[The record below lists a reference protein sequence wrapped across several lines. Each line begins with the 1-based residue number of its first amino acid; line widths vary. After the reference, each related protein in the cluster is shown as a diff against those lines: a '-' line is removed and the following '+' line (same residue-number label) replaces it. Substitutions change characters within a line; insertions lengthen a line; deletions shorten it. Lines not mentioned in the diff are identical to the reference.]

1 MTGDGERTASPGEV
15 DVLWIVRT
23 SDLPQPLVNAPVLGY
38 VVDLLWPAQRLIVEV
53 DSKRWHDGP
62 FARQNGHLR
71 QAVLEAAGYAVLRV
85 RRTDP
90 PHQILQRIHAALT
103 ARSVDS
109 RL

>member
-71 QAVLEAAGYAVLRV
+71 QSRSRGRGLRGPACSAYRPAPPDPAAHPRGPYGTFGR
-85 RRTDP
+85 
-90 PHQILQRIHAALT
+90 
-103 ARSVDS
+103 
-109 RL
+109 